1 MRGRHRARLV
11 VNLANGSTLAGLGVA
26 LAGRARVGR
35 AGDGL
40 LTGTGYRLPVPPVPA
55 FTMGNVVITR
65 RDELAADSGLFR
77 HEARHTTQYAWCGG
91 LLMLPLYFTAA
102 GMSWLVCGDVGSWNV
117 FERAAGLAE
126 GGYAERPL
134 RPALRWL
141 RPPARRLRRAAR
153 GPSETGR
160 SAAGPGDHGP
170 GPEPG
175 GHGGLTATPSRLAG
189 TRRAGEGRR
198 SRS

>member
-1 MRGRHRARLV
+1 MRGRHRVRLV

-26 LAGRARVGR
+26 LAGRARVAQ

-65 RDELAADSGLFR
+65 RDELAADSSLFR

-102 GMSWLVCGDVGSWNV
+102 GLSWLVCGDVGSWNV
-117 FERAAGLAE
+117 FERAAGLAD
-126 GGYAERPL
+126 GGYADRPL
-134 RPALRWL
+134 RLAFRR
-141 RPPARRLRRAAR
+141 RPRASR

-160 SAAGPGDHGP
+160 PAAGPGDRGP
-170 GPEPG
+170 GLEPG